1 MAGLSGK
8 VEWPA
13 KKACLL
19 SSNNSPEFSEKEK
32 KNAGKKK
39 WCIQTTFLTV
49 ILTFLNDTDMYAS
62 FFR

>member
-1 MAGLSGK
+1 MAGLSWK

-19 SSNNSPEFSEKEK
+19 SSNNSTEFLEKEK
-32 KNAGKKK
+32 KNAEKK
-39 WCIQTTFLTV
+39 WCIQTTLLTV